1 MGFLQV
7 KRYFCWE
14 LISPAGVHQQIPK
27 LCQAISNHPPTPLR
41 ESPSWWGCR
50 VRLAPL
56 HSEGGFQAALKQLI
70 CTIALGLGGSWPL
83 RRASGRRRLITLTR
97 NSQEPRPLKPCEQ
110 GFVRLISG
118 GCSSEV
124 WASAVP
130 LSKSHDGMERKTVW
144 EPHMCWGPPAHRHR
158 PPLRISQFSP
168 SLLLAETLD
177 FSSATCGLLQEG
189 VHISHQPSWWRL
201 VRILIK
207 IIPCSCCLKAP
218 RKN

>member
-83 RRASGRRRLITLTR
+83 RRASGRRRFIIWHVIHRSPGPWSLVNKALWDWLVVAAAVRFGLQQCHCQSHMMGWSARQYENHTCAEDHQPTGTGPHWEFL
-97 NSQEPRPLKPCEQ
+97 SFLLPCFWLKLWTFLLRLVGYFRKE
-110 GFVRLISG
+110 FTFLISQVG
-118 GCSSEV
+118 G
-124 WASAVP
+124 
-130 LSKSHDGMERKTVW
+130 D
-144 EPHMCWGPPAHRHR
+144 
-158 PPLRISQFSP
+158 
-168 SLLLAETLD
+168 
-177 FSSATCGLLQEG
+177 
-189 VHISHQPSWWRL
+189 
-201 VRILIK
+201 
-207 IIPCSCCLKAP
+207 
-218 RKN
+218 